1 MREGVQ
7 LRALRD
13 AADAQDARESRGLDV
28 ETRVLVHLRGE
39 LARGEEHERGGEGG
53 GGGAGAR
60 GRGGR
65 RAVDGGTAGGVGGAE
80 RVREREEV
88 RERLARARGGLDED
102 VEAMDD
108 DRAERAL
115 LDRGQVRDA
124 QRAEARLGVLR
135 REGSARG
142 GEGREA
148 GGERASGGGR
158 GRRRRRR
165 RARRRP
171 ERGRFG
177 RGVARG
183 YLPPRWARRPR
194 PTRSPRR
201 RPSWTT
207 CSGARSLPP
216 ARRRGGGPSA
226 RAGGFWEN
234 RVAPAVEAPAADYD
248 CFDR

>member
-1 MREGVQ
+1 VGRNTSAEG
-7 LRALRD
+7 RAGG
-13 AADAQDARESRGLDV
+13 AAPGR
-28 ETRVLVHLRGE
+28 
-39 LARGEEHERGGEGG
+39 
-53 GGGAGAR
+53 GGAG
-60 GRGGR
+60 GG

-165 RARRRP
+165 RGAPTPRAWAIRARRRARVP
-171 ERGRFG
+171 TSPMGAASTSDALASATTVVDDMLGRAEPPAGASAGGRTLRARGRVLG
-177 RGVARG
+177 E
-183 YLPPRWARRPR
+183 P
-194 PTRSPRR
+194 R
-201 RPSWTT
+201 RPS
-207 CSGARSLPP
+207 SRGAR
-216 ARRRGGGPSA
+216 RGRLLYVSQQ
-226 RAGGFWEN
+226 RH
-234 RVAPAVEAPAADYD
+234 RYL
-248 CFDR
+248 